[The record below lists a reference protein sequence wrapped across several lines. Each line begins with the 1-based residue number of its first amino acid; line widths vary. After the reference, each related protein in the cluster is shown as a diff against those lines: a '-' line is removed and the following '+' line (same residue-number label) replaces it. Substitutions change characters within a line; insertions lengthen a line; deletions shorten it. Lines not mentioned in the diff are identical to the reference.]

1 MGHLQEEIVEN
12 HNKPQLT
19 VAGLWL
25 ELHPRSSRI
34 QSRRVHAMAQADC
47 CQPLT
52 AETQIHSQAS
62 PCGICDEQNGTGTG
76 SAMLW

>member
-1 MGHLQEEIVEN
+1 
-12 HNKPQLT
+12 
-19 VAGLWL
+19 
-25 ELHPRSSRI
+25 
-34 QSRRVHAMAQADC
+34 MAQADC

-76 SAMLW
+76 SAML